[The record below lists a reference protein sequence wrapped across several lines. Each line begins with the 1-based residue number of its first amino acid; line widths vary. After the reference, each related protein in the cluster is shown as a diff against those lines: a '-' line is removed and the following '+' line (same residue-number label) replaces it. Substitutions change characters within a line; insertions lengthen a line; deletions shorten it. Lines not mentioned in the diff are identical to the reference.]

1 MILLTFKVH
10 LGYDIPQNF
19 FKHVFLILAM
29 RIILFFFL
37 LFILENE
44 NNINWTFF

>member
-1 MILLTFKVH
+1 MIIILYYISINIVILTFKVH

-29 RIILFFFL
+29 RIILFF
-37 LFILENE
+37 
-44 NNINWTFF
+44 